1 MIILFHFRSEREF
14 HADTLCRKHFVSALE
29 SVRQILLT
37 EERESES
44 ESDSES
50 ESESDSESESHFHIN
65 IVFPFCQTFR
75 RKTLKLS

>member
-37 EERESES
+37 EEHE
-44 ESDSES
+44 SES
-50 ESESDSESESHFHIN
+50 ESESESLYQLHFHIN

>member
-44 ESDSES
+44 ESES
-50 ESESDSESESHFHIN
+50 ESKSESHFHIN

>member
-44 ESDSES
+44 ES
-50 ESESDSESESHFHIN
+50 ESHFHIN

>member
-50 ESESDSESESHFHIN
+50 ESHFHIN

>member
-37 EERESES
+37 EEHESKRESES
-44 ESDSES
+44 ESES
-50 ESESDSESESHFHIN
+50 ESLYQLHFHIN

>member
-50 ESESDSESESHFHIN
+50 ESHFHIN

-75 RKTLKLS
+75 RKTLILS

>member
-37 EERESES
+37 EEREIDIFET
-44 ESDSES
+44 
-50 ESESDSESESHFHIN
+50 N
-65 IVFPFCQTFR
+65 VPVVN
-75 RKTLKLS
+75 LYGG

>member
-37 EERESES
+37 EERGSEN
-44 ESDSES
+44 E
-50 ESESDSESESHFHIN
+50 SESESHFHIN